1 MKIWLRRLLP
11 ASVAGLALVGIYLI
25 FQPSGNAPAP
35 KEAAASGLAAFI
47 THAEPK
53 PLPELTFVD
62 GEGRPLTL
70 DAFRGKVVLLNL
82 WATWCAP
89 CRKEMPDLAKL
100 EQALGG
106 ADFAVVAVSIDRKGA
121 EASAAFLKET
131 GADSLKLYTDV
142 SARIVTDLKS
152 PGLPTTLLIS
162 RDGREL
168 GRLMGPA
175 EWAAPEAIELVRKAV
190 GAP

>member
-1 MKIWLRRLLP
+1 MKIWLWRLLP
-11 ASVAGLALVGIYLI
+11 VSLAALALAGIYLN

-35 KEAAASGLAAFI
+35 QATGRGLAAFI

-53 PLPELTFVD
+53 PLPGVAFMD
-62 GEGRPLTL
+62 AEGRPMGLE
-70 DAFRGKVVLLNL
+70 AFRGKVVLLNL

-106 ADFAVVAVSIDRKGA
+106 KDFEVVAVSIDRKGV

-162 RDGREL
+162 RDGREI

-175 EWAAPEAIELVRKAV
+175 EWAAPEAVELVRKAIA
-190 GAP
+190 AP